1 MHPATPGPRKRRL
14 AVLIALA
21 ALCAVTMV
29 SLTQCI
35 NVADKVTGTSA
46 RGEADYRGGGG
57 TSRCFSRCRDRYEK
71 ALEKEEE
78 RHERNIEKCRRS
90 GGDDRGDGRG
100 DDRRNNRE
108 CIEAERERHQAAVAE
123 IKEERRQ
130 CQAECHHQ
138 GGGSG
143 R

>member
-1 MHPATPGPRKRRL
+1 MRPASHGPRKQRHAAR
-14 AVLIALA
+14 IALSV
-21 ALCAVTMV
+21 LCAVSIV
-29 SLTQCI
+29 SLSQCV
-35 NVADKVTGTSA
+35 NVADKITGSSA
-46 RGEADYRGGGG
+46 RGEAEYHGGSA

-78 RHERNIEKCRRS
+78 RHERNVEKCKRS
-90 GGDDRGDGRG
+90 DRN
-100 DDRRNNRE
+100 DRRHNNRACLE
-108 CIEAERERHQAAVAE
+108 EERERHQAAVE
-123 IKEERRQ
+123 QIKEERRQ

>member
-1 MHPATPGPRKRRL
+1 
-14 AVLIALA
+14 
-21 ALCAVTMV
+21 MV

-46 RGEADYRGGGG
+46 RGEAEYRGGGG

-78 RHERNIEKCRRS
+78 RHERNLDKCKRS
-90 GGDDRGDGRG
+90 GRG
-100 DDRRNNRE
+100 DHRNNRNRE
-108 CIEAERERHQAAVAE
+108 CVEAERERHNAAVE
-123 IKEERRQ
+123 QIKEERRQ
-130 CQAECHHQ
+130 CQADCHHQ

>member
-1 MHPATPGPRKRRL
+1 MRPASHGPRKRRH
-14 AVLIALA
+14 AALIALSV
-21 ALCAVTMV
+21 LCAVTIV

-46 RGEADYRGGGG
+46 RGEEEFRGGSG

-78 RHERNIEKCRRS
+78 RHERNVEKCKRS
-90 GGDDRGDGRG
+90 NRG
-100 DDRRNNRE
+100 DRRNHNRQCLE
-108 CIEAERERHQAAVAE
+108 EERERHQAAVAQ

-130 CQAECHHQ
+130 CQADCHHQ